1 MTQASETTTQ
11 SSNHSTAPKQKIKL
25 RDRINFQQIGAFI
38 GGVAAIGSLVGVA
51 VAAYTFLD
59 ESPKLEISIS
69 ELDLIGYIPQ
79 SDQRILLE
87 EVSQDLA
94 TLEQNYSDIVDE
106 YIIQLL
112 RETYELLISA
122 EQAAIKYT
130 DGTPG
135 EQPDNRLETYQKNF
149 TNTIEELEE
158 NKNKAPEESK
168 EKYTSLINGLKRI
181 KTTAEKIQLKDKI
194 SLELSVENGSR
205 LSNYLHSQGILI
217 FRQDETVFAA
227 VPQIIMKL
235 VDEERR
241 FTSAGI
247 EVEKIPDAGKIGG
260 HEVSS
265 FTFEAE
271 LENLEK
277 DNQDYVELAFQDRAA
292 GDDKYTLMFAI
303 EDVKEEM
310 WHKEA
315 EFSTFTERR
324 IKQELKTKVEPIFNR
339 LLESNRGET

>member
-1 MTQASETTTQ
+1 MTQVSQTTIQ
-11 SSNHSTAPKQKIKL
+11 SDNNSTAPNQKIRW

-51 VAAYTFLD
+51 FAVYTFLD

-79 SDQRILLE
+79 SDQRILETEIFRDLLALE
-87 EVSQDLA
+87 E
-94 TLEQNYSDIVDE
+94 TYSGIVDE
-106 YIIQLL
+106 YVIQLM
-112 RETYELLISA
+112 RETYELLINA
-122 EQAAIKYT
+122 ERAAVQYT

-135 EQPDNRLETYQKNF
+135 EQPDDRLETYQKNF
-149 TNTIEELEE
+149 SSTITELEKRRDNASEE
-158 NKNKAPEESK
+158 NK
-168 EKYTSLINGLKRI
+168 EKYSNLISGLTRI
-181 KTTAEKIQLKDKI
+181 KSTADKIQLKDKI
-194 SLELSVENGSR
+194 FLELSVENGSR

-217 FRQDETVFAA
+217 FRQEETVFAA
-227 VPQIIMKL
+227 VPQIIMNL

-241 FTSAGI
+241 YTSEGI
-247 EVEKIPDAGKIGG
+247 EIEKIPDAGKIGG

-277 DNQDYVELAFQDRAA
+277 DNQEYVELAFQDRAG

-315 EFSTFTERR
+315 EFSTFTARR
-324 IKQELKTKVEPIFNR
+324 TKQELKTKVEPIFNE
-339 LLESNRGET
+339 LLKGNESDT